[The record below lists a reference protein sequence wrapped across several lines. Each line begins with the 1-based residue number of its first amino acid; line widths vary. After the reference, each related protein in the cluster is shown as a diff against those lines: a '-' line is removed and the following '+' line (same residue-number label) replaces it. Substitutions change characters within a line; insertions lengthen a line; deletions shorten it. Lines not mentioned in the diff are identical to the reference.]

1 MAQPSTH
8 SVSGQ
13 NKEKAESFTYKAF
26 LSYSHKDG
34 VRAARLH
41 RKLERYR
48 IPKNLRQNGPNLG
61 TIFRDKEE
69 LSAASVLDKSIETAL
84 RESENLIVL
93 CSPHAVRSQ
102 WVDKE
107 IEVFKS
113 LGREDR
119 IFAVIISGIPNARK
133 RGFPSSWECLPK
145 SLRYNLTEL
154 GDIKSERGD
163 PLATDLRPN
172 GDGKKLG
179 FIKLISGLMGLR
191 LDQFLQR
198 QLAHARRRMMGILI
212 SSSALISIFAGLAW
226 ATHSAQLRAEA
237 RQADAENFV
246 EYLLSDLSLQ
256 LETYGRLDLLDSV
269 GVKAVDYYAQFEENE
284 LDAQTSGRRARTF
297 HFMGELQH
305 ALAKTEGSEDY
316 FDQAYALS
324 LKGLDGDP
332 NNPNRVYEHARS
344 AYFKSLPL
352 RRQVDYPAELIQLEE
367 FSNLSERLSELE
379 NGSPRSLTQLA
390 LVAMNIGRVKLR
402 TNERDEALWNLTQ
415 ADTLFQ
421 ELNAVEPTVENLLFQ
436 TENLAWLAEYHREQE
451 DHAANYEIRQQ
462 QNALIDERLALHPD
476 DFRLIEASVY
486 AKLGLSGAA
495 NYLGAKAEG
504 NRYANAA
511 LKGTET
517 ALRLE
522 PRREKMRRAQSIILY
537 SLMKEAVSEKNKDDY
552 KQAEAKLTKLTAETL
567 RTSTD
572 ENKYWDKVLPGLIN
586 RLEPHFD

>member
-13 NKEKAESFTYKAF
+13 NKEKAGAFTYKAF
-26 LSYSHKDG
+26 LSYSHKDD
-34 VRAARLH
+34 VIARRLH
-41 RKLERYR
+41 RDLERYK
-48 IPKNLRQNGPNLG
+48 IPKNLRENGPNLG
-61 TIFRDKEE
+61 AIFRDQDE
-69 LSAASVLDKSIETAL
+69 LSVASVLDVSIRAAL
-84 RESENLIVL
+84 TESESLIVL
-93 CSPHAVRSQ
+93 CSPHAVSSQ

-107 IEVFKS
+107 IEFFKS
-113 LGREDR
+113 LGRADR
-119 IFAVIISGIPNARK
+119 IFAVILSGIPNAKK
-133 RGFPSSWECLPK
+133 RGFPAAQECLPK
-145 SLRYNLTEL
+145 SLRYDLTDS
-154 GDIKSERGD
+154 GDVIAERGD
-163 PLATDLRPN
+163 PLATDLRAG

-179 FIKLISGLMGLR
+179 LLKLVSGLMGLR

-198 QLAHARRRMMGILI
+198 QLAHARRRMMGILFT
-212 SSSALISIFAGLAW
+212 SCVLISIFAGLAW

-246 EYLLSDLSLQ
+246 EFLLSDLSLQ
-256 LETYGRLDLLDSV
+256 LETYGRLDLLDRV
-269 GVKAVDYYAQFEENE
+269 GEKAVDYYAQFEENE
-284 LDAQTSGRRARTF
+284 LDAQTSGRRARSF

-305 ALAKTEGSEDY
+305 ALAKTERSEGY
-316 FDQAYALS
+316 FDEAYALT
-324 LKGLDGDP
+324 LKGLENDP

-344 AYFKSLPL
+344 AYSKSLPL

-367 FSNLSERLSELE
+367 FSELSERLAELE
-379 NGSPRSLTQLA
+379 SGSPRSLTQLA

-402 TNERDEALWNLTQ
+402 TNERGEALQHLTQ
-415 ADTLFQ
+415 AYSLFQ
-421 ELNAVEPTVENLLFQ
+421 ELNAAVPTIENLLFQ
-436 TENLAWLAEYHREQE
+436 TENLSWLAEYHREQE

-462 QNALIDERLALHPD
+462 QNALIDDRLALHPD

-537 SLMKEAVSEKNKDDY
+537 SLMKEAVSDNNKEDY
-552 KQAEAKLTKLTAETL
+552 KQAEAKLTKLMAETL

-572 ENKYWDKVLPGLIN
+572 ENKYWDEVLPGLIN